1 MESAVKI
8 NSTLGRQG
16 FNNTK
21 LGHLQCYCVEI
32 LIKVQLGR
40 ISVAQMH
47 YIYSHACTFNISNRY
62 SSVTTTTY
70 YKAVHYP
77 TGRYNQEAT
86 CLLHGTNWILNTI
99 ITDNNFPRN
108 IGTFDNSA
116 VINVENGINDT
127 DILFVAG
134 IVQ

>member
-1 MESAVKI
+1 MCRFWLNNEHGTMESAVEI

-47 YIYSHACTFNISNRY
+47 YIHSHARTFNISNRY

-70 YKAVHYP
+70 YKLYITRLGVIIKKRLVYCAVP
-77 TGRYNQEAT
+77 TE
-86 CLLHGTNWILNTI
+86 
-99 ITDNNFPRN
+99 F
-108 IGTFDNSA
+108 
-116 VINVENGINDT
+116 
-127 DILFVAG
+127 
-134 IVQ
+134 